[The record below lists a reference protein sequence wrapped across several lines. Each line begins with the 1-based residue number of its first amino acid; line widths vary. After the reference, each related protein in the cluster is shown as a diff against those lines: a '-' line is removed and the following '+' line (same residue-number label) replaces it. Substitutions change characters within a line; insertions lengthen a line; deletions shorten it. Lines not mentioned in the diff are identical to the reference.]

1 MRSMIFA
8 LIVVVL
14 ATTTSSFATASAI
27 APNGQDDKNVGN
39 SIQQIHNIL
48 LLRGGAAAVGII
60 PTQEEE
66 HATIQ
71 NEYSSAGVGTCTT
84 SCSTGTTCTPES
96 VRCPKLLSRVCGCD
110 GNTYSNKCE
119 AFKSGVNVER
129 SGGCLGKEIDD
140 HTSSMARMV
149 EDEEDEGVVEE
160 VSSF

>member
-60 PTQEEE
+60 PTQEE
-66 HATIQ
+66 
-71 NEYSSAGVGTCTT
+71 CTT

-149 EDEEDEGVVEE
+149 EEEEEEGVVEE